1 MSVAVVRRVC
11 TTLCRGSECVVSDA
25 CVCECDG
32 LMFCVVRLAVSLACF
47 LACENSRGPVTTYIH
62 IYAYRGGAVESLLYS
77 CLTHF

>member
-1 MSVAVVRRVC
+1 VCVAGQR
-11 TTLCRGSECVVSDA
+11 LCVSDA

-32 LMFCVVRLAVSLACF
+32 LTFCVVRLAVSLACF

-62 IYAYRGGAVESLLYS
+62 IYIYIYWGGAVESLLYS